1 MKTVA
6 LASICL
12 LLSSAPAVAA
22 RAQDMTIPMNIEK
35 LSAKAVESVNV
46 TVDGALLQLAGKF
59 LSSTDPDQ
67 KAVKEMIGKLKGVY
81 VRSFK
86 FATAGEYS
94 ESDVESMRSQL
105 RAPVWS
111 KMVTVRSKNDGDN
124 VDVFFKME
132 KDQIAGLVVI
142 AAEPMEL
149 TVVNIVGPLDL
160 DQLSKLGG
168 QFGIPKI
175 DVAPGQK

>member
-1 MKTVA
+1 M
-6 LASICL
+6 LSI
-12 LLSSAPAVAA
+12 AVTATAA
-22 RAQDMTIPMNIEK
+22 AAQDVTIPMNVER
-35 LSAKAVESVNV
+35 LAARAVETVNV

-67 KAVKEMIGKLKGVY
+67 AAVKNLIGKLKGVY

-86 FATAGEYS
+86 FANEGEYS
-94 ESDVESMRSQL
+94 EADVEPLRSQL

-111 KMVTVRSKNDGDN
+111 KMVTVRSPNDN

-142 AAEPMEL
+142 AAQLKEL
-149 TVVNIVGPLDL
+149 TVVNIVGPIDL
-160 DQLSKLGG
+160 DQLSSLSG
-168 QFGIPKI
+168 QFGIPKV
-175 DVAPGQK
+175 DLKGAQK